1 MLRISKPPV
10 TALSGFFYT
19 MVSLYNISRIY
30 IFNHNPINI
39 FHLWIA
45 FKDKVSE
52 AIKIREIPTD
62 NRR

>member
-30 IFNHNPINI
+30 IF
-39 FHLWIA
+39 HLWIA

-62 NRR
+62 ASEFNGRRP